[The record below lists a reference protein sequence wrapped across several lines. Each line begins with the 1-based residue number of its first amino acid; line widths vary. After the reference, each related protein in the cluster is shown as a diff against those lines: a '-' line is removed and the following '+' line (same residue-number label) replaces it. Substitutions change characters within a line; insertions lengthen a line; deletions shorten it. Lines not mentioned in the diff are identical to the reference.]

1 MTPYKQHLMSWITGR
16 GFGLRLPEQG
26 AATVVTEDARALER
40 ATAEGLVGPE
50 TLVFAPSGCEA
61 PGVAAVVPYQGSLVE
76 PGAEAQI
83 GEDFFLQIQAYSIAG
98 FLVLLGPTA
107 VRLTDREDVEAFL
120 ADADAALAD
129 GSWPDVL
136 TNPAV
141 QFADVAAAGG
151 AAPVDGPGLRLYLD
165 SEGARVGT
173 PGPVLSRSGRNRAPA
188 EPAGLGPERLPVD
201 AALQQEVAGRTWLGR
216 YHSAVQAL
224 QSLRARGHEVCE
236 VSGFG
241 LRFNSH
247 LDTGAQAP
255 DLALPEAPVLLRS
268 GETYFVYEP
277 VGGRTFEAGA
287 EAALTL
293 ERALVQPES
302 GEDSAAWAQARTFL
316 ERGSAAVG
324 AAT

>member
-1 MTPYKQHLMSWITGR
+1 MSWITGR
-16 GFGLRLPEQG
+16 GLGLRLPEQG

-40 ATAEGLVGPE
+40 AAAEGLVGPG

-61 PGVAAVVPYQGSLVE
+61 PGAAAVVPYQGSLVE
-76 PGAEAQI
+76 PGAEAQF

-107 VRLTDREDVEAFL
+107 LRLTDQEDVEAFL
-120 ADADAALAD
+120 ADADAALAE

-151 AAPVDGPGLRLYLD
+151 AAPVDGPRLRLYVD
-165 SEGARVGT
+165 SEGARVGKL
-173 PGPVLSRSGRNRAPA
+173 GPVLSEAGESRAPA
-188 EPAGLGPERLPVD
+188 GVGPGRLPVD

-216 YHSAVQAL
+216 YHAAVQAL
-224 QSLRARGHEVCE
+224 QSLRARGHEGCE

-241 LRFNSH
+241 LRFNSR

-277 VGGRTFEAGA
+277 VGGRVFEAGA

-293 ERALVQPES
+293 ERALVQPEAS
-302 GEDSAAWAQARTFL
+302 EAGTAWAQARTFL
-316 ERGSAAVG
+316 ERGSAAAG
-324 AAT
+324 AAA

>member
-1 MTPYKQHLMSWITGR
+1 MTPYKRHLMSWITGR

-26 AATVVTEDARALER
+26 AATVVTEDVRALER

-50 TLVFAPSGCEA
+50 TLVFAPSGSEA
-61 PGVAAVVPYQGSLVE
+61 PGVAAVVPYRGSLVE

-107 VRLTDREDVEAFL
+107 VRLTDQEDVEAFL
-120 ADADAALAD
+120 ADADAALTE

-151 AAPVDGPGLRLYLD
+151 AAPVDGPWLRLYLD
-165 SEGARVGT
+165 SEGARAGT
-173 PGPVLSRSGRNRAPA
+173 PGPL
-188 EPAGLGPERLPVD
+188 LGPEQLPVD
-201 AALQQEVAGRTWLGR
+201 AALQREVAGRTWLGR
-216 YHSAVQAL
+216 YHAAVQAL
-224 QSLRARGHEVCE
+224 QSLRARGHEGCE

-241 LRFNSH
+241 VRFNSH

-302 GEDSAAWAQARTFL
+302 SEDSAAWAQARTFL
-316 ERGSAAVG
+316 ERGSATAG
-324 AAT
+324 AAA